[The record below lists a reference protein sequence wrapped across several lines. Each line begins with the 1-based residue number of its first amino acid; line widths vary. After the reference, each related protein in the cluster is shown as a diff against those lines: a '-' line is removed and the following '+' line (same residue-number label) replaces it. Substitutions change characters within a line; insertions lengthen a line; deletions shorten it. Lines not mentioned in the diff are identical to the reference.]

1 MKMSVL
7 HLKRALE
14 LQGIASQS
22 QTSDARGVKV
32 VA

>member
-22 QTSDARGVKV
+22 QSSDARGVEG
-32 VA
+32 AA